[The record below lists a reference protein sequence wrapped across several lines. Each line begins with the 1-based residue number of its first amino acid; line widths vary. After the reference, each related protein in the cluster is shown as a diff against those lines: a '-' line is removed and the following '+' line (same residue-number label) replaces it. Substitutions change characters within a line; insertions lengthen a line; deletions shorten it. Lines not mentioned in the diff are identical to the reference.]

1 MKKTRPYI
9 AILISQYYPRISQGL
24 LQGAVAVLEEAGYSD
39 KNYDI
44 VRVPGSFEISYMCH
58 ILAKSKKYDAIVC
71 LGCLMKGKTK
81 HFDLIAEQ
89 VARGIY
95 EASVCYS
102 IPISFGV
109 LTPNSLRDAYMRS
122 KPSSSHNRGRESMQV
137 ALQMTKLL
145 SNLV

>member
-1 MKKTRPYI
+1 MKKGKLHI
-9 AILISQYYPRISQGL
+9 AILISQYYPHISQGL
-24 LQGAVAVLEEAGYSD
+24 LEGAVAVLKEAGYGNKD
-39 KNYDI
+39 YDI
-44 VRVPGSFEISYMCH
+44 VAVPGSFEISYMCH

-71 LGCLMKGKTK
+71 LGCLIRGKTK

-95 EASVCYS
+95 EASVRYA

-109 LTPNSLRDAYMRS
+109 LTPDSLRDAYMRS

-145 SNLV
+145 SNLQ